1 MITVKCSWENL
12 CGKYTGVHHEAISIC
27 IPEIFP
33 NSVRREKDATQLN
46 GNMRKVKKI
55 VNLKIYPN
63 LLCNTVH
70 SS

>member
-12 CGKYTGVHHEAISIC
+12 GGKYTGVHHEAISIC

-46 GNMRKVKKI
+46 GNMTKVKKI
-55 VNLKIYPN
+55 VN
-63 LLCNTVH
+63 
-70 SS
+70 

>member
-12 CGKYTGVHHEAISIC
+12 GGKYTGVHHEAISIC
-27 IPEIFP
+27 IPEIFR

-46 GNMRKVKKI
+46 GNMTKVKKI